1 MIGLPGLRGQSL
13 GPPFV
18 RPGATLFGGLRGL
31 VGFAPRVRS
40 IALSR
45 SPPNIAASAESGTI
59 TTPTATV
66 TPQATRRGEVF
77 RSTWSQVSGIAGTAS
92 GPDKLASNF
101 AFNPGSPGSYPQVW
115 RCTVENNFGE
125 QGFIDVPFTIT
136 RNTPAPTPPSYSI
149 GSASNSANSSSA
161 VSISVTVYGSP
172 SGGSGSYTSY
182 SWPSISGFSAAPS
195 GASCTYTAPSVAPGA
210 TVSGSGSGTVTDSN
224 GLTSSPAGFSISV
237 QNTGTAPPP
246 FSISVS
252 PTVVTGSNPT
262 GNCVAGPASAT
273 ASGAVGSVSWSWVK
287 TGGYGNLSP
296 SGASAS
302 FSYFVTEVGVF
313 YEGTFDVTG
322 TDSLGRSDT
331 KTVTARFIRPE
342 T

>member
-18 RPGATLFGGLRGL
+18 RPGATLLGGLRGL
-31 VGFAPRVRS
+31 IGFAPRVRS

-45 SPPNIAASAESGTI
+45 SPPNINASGESGAI

-77 RSTWSQVSGIAGTAS
+77 RASWSQVSGIVGTAS
-92 GPDKLASNF
+92 AADKFASNF
-101 AFNPGSPGSYPQVW
+101 SFNPGSPGSYPQVW

-125 QGFIDVPFTIT
+125 QGVIDVPFTIT
-136 RNTPAPTPPSYSI
+136 RTSTPTAPSYSI
-149 GSASNSANSSSA
+149 GNGSNSANSASP
-161 VSISVTVYGSP
+161 VDISVTVSGSP

-195 GASCTYTAPSVAPGA
+195 GASCTYTAAGVAAGQ
-210 TVSGSGSGTVTDSN
+210 TVNGSGSGTVTDSN
-224 GLTSSPAGFSISV
+224 GLTSSPAGFSISA
-237 QNTGTAPPP
+237 QNTATPPP
-246 FSISVS
+246 AFSISVS
-252 PTVVTGSNPT
+252 PSTVTGSNPT
-262 GNCVAGPASAT
+262 GNCVAGPATAS

-287 TGGYGNLSP
+287 TGGDGNLS
-296 SGASAS
+296 SAGASAT
-302 FSYFVTEVGVF
+302 FSYFASVPGVF